1 MDGASRAL
9 MDELAAAGTPPVR
22 ELTPAIVRLGDMI
35 LAGHSGP
42 GPAVGSVSDLRL
54 TGADSGTFRV
64 RVLRPAQR
72 PRAVVVYFH
81 GGGWV
86 LGDIDLQYDHV
97 ARDLVNGGQ
106 VTVVLVNYR
115 KAPEHPFPTAIDDG
129 WTALQWAAENAS
141 DLAPAGVPLVVAGD
155 SAGGNIAAVLARRA
169 RDRNGPRIDQQILIY
184 PVTGCDVD
192 TTSYLAPENQLF
204 LDRDTMIWFWDQ
216 YVPDKEGRTDPDAS
230 PIHAPSLAGLPPALV
245 YLAAYDP
252 LHDDGVAYAHAL
264 REAGVPVRLEVAE
277 TQMHGF
283 MQMAGILPGYDQGL
297 RLLSDHLTTLTSAST
312 SIEESLHG

>member
-1 MDGASRAL
+1 
-9 MDELAAAGTPPVR
+9 MDELEAAGTPPVS
-22 ELTPAIVRLGDMI
+22 ELTPAIIRLGDMI

-54 TGADSGTFRV
+54 TAADGGTFRV
-64 RVLRPAQR
+64 RVLHPTQS

-97 ARDLVNGGQ
+97 ARDLVNGAQ

-115 KAPEHPFPTAIDDG
+115 KAPEHPFPTAIDDA
-129 WTALQWAAENAS
+129 WTALEWVADKAS

-155 SAGGNIAAVLARRA
+155 SAGGNIAAVLALRA
-169 RDRNGPRIDQQILIY
+169 RDRNGPRIDHQILIY
-184 PVTGCDVD
+184 PVTDCRVD
-192 TTSYLAPENQLF
+192 TASYVAEENQLF
-204 LDRDTMIWFWDQ
+204 LDRETMIWFWDQ
-216 YVPDKEGRTDPDAS
+216 YLPDADARTDPEAS
-230 PIHAPSLAGLPPALV
+230 PIHAPSLAGLPPALI

-252 LHDDGVAYAHAL
+252 LHDDGVAYAQAL
-264 REAGVPVRLEVAE
+264 REAGVPVQLEVAE

-283 MQMAGILPGYDQGL
+283 MQMAGILPGYDEGI
-297 RLLSDHLTTLTSAST
+297 RLLSDHLTTCAAPST